1 MNIEARLEALGLVV
15 PEMPKPVAAY
25 VPGLV
30 VGDMIYVS
38 GQLPIKNGE
47 LLYTGRLGE
56 GLSLE
61 QGQQAAR
68 LSALNALAVVK
79 SLANGWDRLVRI
91 VKITGFIQ
99 SAANFFQQPQV
110 LNGASDLL
118 QELMGENGRHARS
131 AVGVA
136 NLPMNAA
143 CEIEMIA
150 QIRLP

>member
-61 QGQQAAR
+61 QGQQAAQ

-150 QIRLP
+150 QIYIK